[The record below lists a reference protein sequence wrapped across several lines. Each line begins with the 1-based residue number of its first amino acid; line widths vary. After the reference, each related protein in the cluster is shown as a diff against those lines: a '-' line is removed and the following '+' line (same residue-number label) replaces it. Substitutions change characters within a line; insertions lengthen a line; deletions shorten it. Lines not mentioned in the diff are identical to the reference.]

1 MGQYTEHWDEYKR
14 SSNRRTFQLLGFL
27 LVVPLIALLGYALS
41 TITDWSF
48 HVTITLLL
56 VWMVLFIRLAVRA
69 SKVTCPQCSAVYSR
83 GKYLVNCP
91 KCALR
96 MLQDDPT

>member
-1 MGQYTEHWDEYKR
+1 MGQYTEHWAEYKR

-27 LVVPLIALLGYALS
+27 VVLPLIALLGYALS
-41 TITDWSF
+41 AVTDWSV
-48 HVTITLLL
+48 HITMTL
-56 VWMVLFIRLAVRA
+56 VLIWLVLFIRLAVRA
-69 SKVTCPQCSAVYSR
+69 SKVTCPQCAAIYSR

-91 KCALR
+91 KCPLR